1 MGYASMIMDETTP
14 NDLLTSPELSPTKL
28 ARQRDSQCLDEE
40 DEEEAIQDQDNDHDD
55 DAGKMTGDDGEVKVV
70 VERRGR
76 EEEDDQEGVKEG
88 VCERTFVADDDL
100 SLVSHRKEG
109 NCLFLCNRKQL
120 PYYICAISV
129 FFTLNFQCIDMYIA
143 NKTICCLTIF
153 LVNMCILI
161 SCLYLFLV
169 VEDPC

>member
-40 DEEEAIQDQDNDHDD
+40 DEEEAIQDQDNDRND

-70 VERRGR
+70 VERRGK
-76 EEEDDQEGVKEG
+76 EEEEEEEQDGVKEG

-100 SLVSHRKEG
+100 SLVGHRKEG
-109 NCLFLCNRKQL
+109 NCLFLCNSKRL
-120 PYYICAISV
+120 PRYIR
-129 FFTLNFQCIDMYIA
+129 
-143 NKTICCLTIF
+143 
-153 LVNMCILI
+153 
-161 SCLYLFLV
+161 LYQYSL
-169 VEDPC
+169 P